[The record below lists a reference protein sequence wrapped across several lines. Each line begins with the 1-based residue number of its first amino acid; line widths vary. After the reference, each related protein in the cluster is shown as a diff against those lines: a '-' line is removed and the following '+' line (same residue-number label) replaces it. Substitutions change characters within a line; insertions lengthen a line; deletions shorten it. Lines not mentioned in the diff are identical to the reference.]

1 MLYIM
6 NPAMIASF
14 VFDLDDSASSRLL
27 EDSWTQ
33 AKYSFS
39 CDDRISRGVS

>member
-14 VFDLDDSASSRLL
+14 VLDLDDSASAELL
-27 EDSWTQ
+27 EEVGCRQ
-33 AKYSFS
+33 KYSFS
-39 CDDRISRGVS
+39 CDDRISRGIS